1 MRRNLVKA
9 ASKSA
14 GRIARSALEGFE
26 KDAENRAS
34 PKSQR
39 VLGNVVEERRHVL
52 GTNRVF
58 VFYLFYIVCS
68 HGKTSFLL
76 EAKSNL
82 NDDDDEYIGKEST
95 T

>member
-1 MRRNLVKA
+1 MRRNLVKRGVEERR
-9 ASKSA
+9 KNRQI
-14 GRIARSALEGFE
+14 GARRLR
-26 KDAENRAS
+26 KRRRNIAS

-82 NDDDDEYIGKEST
+82 NDDDDEYIGKKST